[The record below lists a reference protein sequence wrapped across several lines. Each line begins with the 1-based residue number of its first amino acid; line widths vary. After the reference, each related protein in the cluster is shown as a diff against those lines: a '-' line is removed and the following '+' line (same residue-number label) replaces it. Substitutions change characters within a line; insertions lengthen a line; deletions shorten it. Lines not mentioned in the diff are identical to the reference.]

1 MFLSD
6 DKIRPVRD
14 LRRTGQ
20 WQTMCPTARISLVIG
35 LVTHSQLKSET
46 FGFGSQLEPGCAQ
59 RACMVGS
66 LPRPPHIDQTDC
78 ESLLST

>member
-20 WQTMCPTARISLVIG
+20 WQTMCPTASISLVIG

-46 FGFGSQLEPGCAQ
+46 FGFGSPVGAGVCT
-59 RACMVGS
+59 ACMYGRLVT
-66 LPRPPHIDQTDC
+66 PPAPH
-78 ESLLST
+78 

>member
-20 WQTMCPTARISLVIG
+20 WQTMWPTASISLCDRACDAQPI
-35 LVTHSQLKSET
+35 KA
-46 FGFGSQLEPGCAQ
+46 GFGPQLERGVHSVHVWQGP
-59 RACMVGS
+59 
-66 LPRPPHIDQTDC
+66 LPRLPHIDQADC
-78 ESLLST
+78 ESLLSA

>member
-20 WQTMCPTARISLVIG
+20 WQTMWPTASISLCDRACDAQPI
-35 LVTHSQLKSET
+35 KA
-46 FGFGSQLEPGCAQ
+46 GFGPQLEPGCAQ
-59 RACMVGS
+59 RACMA
-66 LPRPPHIDQTDC
+66 RPVTPTAPH
-78 ESLLST
+78 